1 MRSFNFIPNYTV
13 SSTVVITLLISLV
26 KMSLLSSQDS
36 RFLGWRIFL
45 KIRVFLRLLFFISS
59 TSSFITA
66 TFSLIADIWFF
77 NWSIWKSLFSILS
90 VLFFIFNRLDSPML
104 IALAAVALLSQ
115 KSFFNARRC
124 WLEKL
129 LNFCK
134 ATFLVFVGVW
144 WGRRRFGFRIFFRPY
159 FVWLH

>member
-13 SSTVVITLLISLV
+13 SSTVGITLLVSLV

-66 TFSLIADIWFF
+66 TFSLIADTWFF

-90 VLFFIFNRLDSPML
+90 VLFFSFDRLDLPIL
-104 IALAAVALLSQ
+104 IALVAVIS
-115 KSFFNARRC
+115 
-124 WLEKL
+124 
-129 LNFCK
+129 
-134 ATFLVFVGVW
+134 TFLTKSMSSSPWFLICSPTESKVF
-144 WGRRRFGFRIFFRPY
+144 FQC
-159 FVWLH
+159 